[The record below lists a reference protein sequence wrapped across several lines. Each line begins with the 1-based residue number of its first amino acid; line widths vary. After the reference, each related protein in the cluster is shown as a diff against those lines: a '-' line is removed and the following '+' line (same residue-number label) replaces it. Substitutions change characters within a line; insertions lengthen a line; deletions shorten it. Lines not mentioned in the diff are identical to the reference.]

1 MYQTLSSSAQ
11 RRKNYKPLNASRMSN
26 GTYVLQ
32 LILNEEVVA
41 TEKFVILK

>member
-1 MYQTLSSSAQ
+1 MFEENITKGYGIL
-11 RRKNYKPLNASRMSN
+11 PLNASRMSN